1 MPLADMD
8 EVRRIIGPE
17 REDKL
22 CRAFRKAWEDVAADI
37 HKYPRWARTRANM
50 VFERLAIRLQEEFAD
65 DLEVSFHFH
74 DETVKMVLEDTILAR
89 CKKADEQGLGHNIAT
104 QANMA
109 FVEAQLEFPG
119 LESLQKIEIVYGVGA
134 LGEIDGIAV
143 QSRDGDMRLWSYPI
157 PSSAAAGGAG
167 TIVPLPLPPPPPP
180 SAGPA
185 DDASDLVKPREK
197 PAAEEEPDKK

>member
-1 MPLADMD
+1 
-8 EVRRIIGPE
+8 
-17 REDKL
+17 
-22 CRAFRKAWEDVAADI
+22 
-37 HKYPRWARTRANM
+37 M

-74 DETVKMVLEDTILAR
+74 DETVKIGLVDTIIAR
-89 CKKADEQGLGHNIAT
+89 CKKTDEQGLGHNIDT

-119 LESLQKIEIVYGVGA
+119 LESLQKIEIVYGVNAFGT
-134 LGEIDGIAV
+134 EIDGIAV
-143 QSRDGDMRLWSYPI
+143 QSRDGNMRLWSYPI

-167 TIVPLPLPPPPPP
+167 TIIPLPLPPPPPP
-180 SAGPA
+180 SADPSAG
-185 DDASDLVKPREK
+185 DVSDLVKPREK